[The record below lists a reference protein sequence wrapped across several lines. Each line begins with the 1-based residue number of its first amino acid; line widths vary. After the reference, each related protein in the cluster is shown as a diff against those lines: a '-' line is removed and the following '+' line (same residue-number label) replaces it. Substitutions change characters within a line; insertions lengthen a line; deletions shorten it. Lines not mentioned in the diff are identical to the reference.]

1 VPGVAAGL
9 DAVAVLLF
17 AVAGR
22 SSHDEGV
29 TVAGVLTTAWPFLAG
44 AAAGWGLVRAR
55 SRRPATGP
63 GDGAVVALV
72 AVVVG
77 MLLRRLTGAGTDPAF
92 VAVATVVL
100 GGSLVGW
107 RAAWALV
114 GRARAVSPR

>member
-1 VPGVAAGL
+1 
-9 DAVAVLLF
+9 
-17 AVAGR
+17 
-22 SSHDEGV
+22 
-29 TVAGVLTTAWPFLAG
+29 G

-55 SRRPATGP
+55 SHRPATGP
-63 GDGAVVALV
+63 ADGAVVALV

>member
-1 VPGVAAGL
+1 
-9 DAVAVLLF
+9 
-17 AVAGR
+17 
-22 SSHDEGV
+22 
-29 TVAGVLTTAWPFLAG
+29 
-44 AAAGWGLVRAR
+44 
-55 SRRPATGP
+55 
-63 GDGAVVALV
+63 VVALV